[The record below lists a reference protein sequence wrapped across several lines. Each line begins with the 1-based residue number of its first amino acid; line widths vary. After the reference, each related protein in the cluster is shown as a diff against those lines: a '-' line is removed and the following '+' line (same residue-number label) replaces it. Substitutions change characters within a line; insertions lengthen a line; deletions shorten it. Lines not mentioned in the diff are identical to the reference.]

1 MEATDNQLIQK
12 PGAKPK
18 GPSLLER
25 LRQNPVILKEMRA
38 RMRGN
43 RAFVLITLYLL
54 VLSLIVGMVYL
65 GLSLANNR
73 TMSASDRQIF
83 GKLIFGMVIWM
94 QLLTASFIAPALTA
108 GAISSEREHQ
118 TYDLLRTTLLPARSL
133 VLGKFFSALLFIFLL
148 LFAALPLDSLAF
160 LVGGVAPEE
169 LAIASLLLIVT
180 AITFCAVGIF
190 FSSFISRTLVS
201 TVLAY
206 AFAIILVFGLPLFF
220 IMIFGMLSSLFSR
233 IPGNLTPTT
242 MGVLVV
248 IGWILVSINPM
259 ATVIASEVILIQ
271 EQSIFLFKLPLNNGF
286 TITLVS
292 PWFPYV
298 CFYLLLSLFL
308 LAQSIRFVKRVEK

>member
-1 MEATDNQLIQK
+1 LEAAENPRMDN
-12 PGAKPK
+12 PGTRLK
-18 GPSLLER
+18 GSSLMER

-43 RAFVLITLYLL
+43 RAFVLITVYLL
-54 VLSLIVGMVYL
+54 A
-65 GLSLANNR
+65 LSLAVGSVYLLLSLSNTR
-73 TMSASDRQIF
+73 TPSAADRQVF

-94 QLLTASFIAPALTA
+94 QLMTASFIAPALTA

-133 VLGKFFSALLFIFLL
+133 VLGKFFSSLLFIFLL

-160 LVGGVAPEE
+160 LIGGVAPEE
-169 LAIASLLLIVT
+169 LAIGTLLLIVT
-180 AITFCAVGIF
+180 SITFCAVGVF
-190 FSSFISRTLVS
+190 FSSFVKRTLIS

-206 AFAIILVFGLPLFF
+206 AFATILVFGLPLFLV
-220 IMIFGMLSSLFSR
+220 MLLSMFSSLFSG
-233 IPGNLTPTT
+233 IPGTVTPT
-242 MGVLVV
+242 VQAFLVV
-248 IGWILVSINPM
+248 IGWILVSVNPM
-259 ATVIASEVILIQ
+259 ATVIASEIVLIQ
-271 EQSIFLFKLPLNNGF
+271 EQSVFLFKLPLNGL

-298 CFYLLLSLFL
+298 CFYLLVSLVL